1 MFFRA
6 LKRCGSCIVIFMKK
20 ILIVM
25 SLSLFFACHGNENA
39 ENKPTDQDRTRNNDT
54 SAVLKDSLALVKKDS
69 TDTTHH

>member
-1 MFFRA
+1 
-6 LKRCGSCIVIFMKK
+6 
-20 ILIVM
+20 M